1 MRKVALIASL
11 TLIPL
16 PSMAEVL
23 SCDVLKARVDAKLQA
38 KGVPSYMLEIVDSE
52 ESHNTAD
59 AASAVPAV
67 KTSRGKEVGTCN
79 GGTKRIMYTRGN

>member
-1 MRKVALIASL
+1 MRKVALVACLAL
-11 TLIPL
+11 TPL

-52 ESHNTAD
+52 ESHNNAD
-59 AASAVPAV
+59 AVSAVPAV